1 MEGGL
6 SQELGAYLKQY
17 AREIISGG
25 MWICAVISLCAMVP
39 VVYMLTGSLFVR
51 LLFLVVGG
59 ACVFW
64 LIRRLYIYY
73 HRRLHGRPP
82 DKSMFR
88 RVALYALL
96 SSSGILLT
104 FGFFGLIVSLLPL
117 SVSQYQPVM
126 VYGSYILSVLLFPAA
141 GSLLCMPVVN
151 INSGTFFN
159 HVKACFHIMIK
170 QYLKLLPVSLVLMGM
185 HIGIFLLVK
194 QTWLMSAISVLLS
207 TLLWVVTWESSLQ
220 AYQRRGNRA
229 QA

>member
-1 MEGGL
+1 MDGGL
-6 SQELGAYLKQY
+6 SQAVGAYLKQY

-25 MWICAVISLCAMVP
+25 MRICAVISLCAIVP

-51 LLFLVVGG
+51 LLFLVFGG
-59 ACVFW
+59 ACVVW

-96 SSSGILLT
+96 SVGGILLT

-117 SVSQYQPVM
+117 SVSQYQLVV
-126 VYGSYILSVLLFPAA
+126 VYGSYILSVWFVA
-141 GSLLCMPVVN
+141 GV
-151 INSGTFFN
+151 
-159 HVKACFHIMIK
+159 
-170 QYLKLLPVSLVLMGM
+170 
-185 HIGIFLLVK
+185 
-194 QTWLMSAISVLLS
+194 SVLLS